1 MSSGGTIYSTND
13 TNLLKN
19 IFQPSYVF
27 SNGYFQASVNTLL
40 PGNVAVGSAGTNY
53 QLTLNSFLVLTLSDL
68 QGWATW
74 QASTN
79 VNMNNNS
86 ILNAKNIGFG
96 TAVPQYTVDATS
108 GSCNGTINALNYYSN
123 GVLTNLSGGIPAW
136 ARYVANASVGLGG
149 YGISNAGSLQF
160 SNGSV
165 TFNSVATNILVL
177 SNQIAGET
185 VRFNQS
191 GWIGIGLNGSNPS
204 YAAHI
209 GGSVGAQSSLYVSAP
224 GVAAPATSNSF
235 VVNVSSTTGGGYNAR
250 VGTVGANTRLRLTAG
265 AGPIDQVDLDT
276 AGNMTLINGSLTIS
290 SGNVSVPYG
299 TVTSLRPFVLK
310 SDTAAFTLTNQ
321 NVGTQFM
328 YTNPGTSIGV
338 ILPSNISAGAFW
350 TITNGLLGTAVT
362 LTPVTVLPSTSIKFQ
377 NMNNSNVVVNYASGV
392 LGGGVAGVYSVT
404 IIASTISG
412 QYYVV

>member
-27 SNGYFQASVNTLL
+27 SNGYFQASVNTAL

-53 QLTLNSFLVLTLSDL
+53 QMTLNSFLVLTLSDL

-86 ILNAKNIGFG
+86 LLNVKTIGFG
-96 TAVPQYTVDATS
+96 TAVPRYTVDATA
-108 GSCNGTINALNYYSN
+108 GSCNGTLNACNYYSN

-149 YGISNAGSLQF
+149 YGISNAGALQF

-165 TFNSVATNILVL
+165 TFNPVATNILVL

-191 GWIGIGLNGSNPS
+191 GWMGIGLNGSNPS

-209 GGSVGAQSSLYVSAP
+209 AGPVGAQSSLYVSAP
-224 GVAAPATSNSF
+224 GVAAPATSNTF
-235 VVNVSSTTGGGYNAR
+235 AVTLSSTGAGYNAR
-250 VGTVGANTRLRLTAG
+250 VGSVGANTRLRLTTG

-290 SGNVSVPYG
+290 TGNVSVPYG
-299 TVTSLRPFVLK
+299 TVTSLRPFAVN
-310 SDTAAFTLTNQ
+310 SVASIVLTNQ
-321 NVGTQFM
+321 NIGTQII
-328 YTNPGTSIGV
+328 YTNAGV
-338 ILPSNISAGAFW
+338 TPLVVLPNNISAGAFW
-350 TITNGLLGTAVT
+350 TITNGLQSTAITLNTT
-362 LTPVTVLPSTSIKFQ
+362 LTNPNTTVYFQ
-377 NMNNSNVVVNYASGV
+377 NMYGSNVTLNYPISILKNNGSG
-392 LGGGVAGVYSVT
+392 AYSVT
-404 IIASTISG
+404 IVASSISG